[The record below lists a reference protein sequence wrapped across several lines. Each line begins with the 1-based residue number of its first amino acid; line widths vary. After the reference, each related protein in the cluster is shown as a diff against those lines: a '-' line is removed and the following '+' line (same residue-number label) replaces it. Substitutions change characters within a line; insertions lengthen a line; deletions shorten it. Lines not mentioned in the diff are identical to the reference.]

1 MTLESEQL
9 MGQDHLAEHTKCQL
23 LAGAGDA
30 AQGRNRCGPCP
41 HGAFEVETEPLI

>member
-1 MTLESEQL
+1 MTLESEHL

-30 AQGRNRCGPCP
+30 ARG
-41 HGAFEVETEPLI
+41 ETDVVPALMMLLRYRLSL

>member
-9 MGQDHLAEHTKCQL
+9 MGQDHLAEHTKRQL

-30 AQGRNRCGPCP
+30 AR
-41 HGAFEVETEPLI
+41 GATDVVPALVVLWR